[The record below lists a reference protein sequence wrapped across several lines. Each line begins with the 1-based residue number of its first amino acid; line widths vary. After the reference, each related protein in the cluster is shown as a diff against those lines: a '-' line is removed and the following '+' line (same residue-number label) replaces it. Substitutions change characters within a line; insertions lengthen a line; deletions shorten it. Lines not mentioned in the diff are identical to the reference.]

1 MKQLHSIERR
11 KRSFFT
17 WLLIFILVFD
27 SLPLDVLAADID
39 YDTFWNEGSF
49 SFDQTIVKPGDTV
62 SSSYAEADPY
72 KAYYF
77 VGDNPD
83 NPKECHTVSFNKVG
97 TVGTRQ
103 SFVVGKPS
111 ELGFTTISDSDL
123 YGWWLSVKDGSGKAI
138 SEFGLQAIL
147 NCKVTFD
154 PNGHGN
160 TPDPQTVSQGSLI
173 TEPSPYPASE
183 VEGYDFGGWFTES
196 ECTNQFIF
204 SSAVTQSMTLY
215 AKWTPKNYT
224 ITWKNGDIVLSTN
237 QVPYN
242 TVPVYGGE
250 TPAKASTVSRN
261 YTFSGWDPQVVA
273 ATEDKTYYAQF
284 AETPVIY
291 DITWKNDDGSTIDTT
306 QVAYGD
312 TPSHAD
318 PTKAATDEYTY
329 TFSKW
334 TPDIV
339 PVTGDATYTASYNS
353 AKNKYTITWKD
364 GDDETLKSESLDYG
378 VIPAYSGAT
387 PTKTA
392 TAQYTYTFNNT
403 WTPAIV
409 PVSGNKTYT
418 ASFNATLRSY
428 SVSFNKNGHGTGN
441 APATQTKDYGQ
452 KADQPSPMSDPYYDF
467 GGWYKEAAC
476 TNAWNFASDT
486 VTGDVT
492 LYAKW
497 TPKVFTVSYNANG
510 HGTAP
515 ASEKVT
521 YGNKAAK
528 PADPTDTH
536 YDFGGWYREA
546 KCDTAW
552 DFAND
557 TISSDMILYAKW
569 SPKKY
574 TVSFDNNGHGSEAPA
589 SQSVAYNDKA
599 VKPVD
604 PTDEHY
610 EFVAWYKE
618 AGCTTQWNFATDTVS
633 GDTILYAKWSPKKY
647 TVSFNNSGIGTVT
660 PPSQSVSYN
669 ELASKPADLT
679 EEHHIFG
686 GWYKEAAC
694 TNAWDFNS
702 DRVFGDMTLYAKWTS
717 KTYTVSWNN
726 YDGSLLEKDTGVAY
740 GSTPSYDGDTP
751 VKPST
756 VSQNFTHDGWTPAIT
771 TVSGD
776 IVYTA
781 VFAASPRTYTISWNN
796 YDDSTITTTQAAYG
810 ETPVYTGATP
820 AKPSTAQYSY
830 SFNGWAPAI
839 VPVVA
844 DATYTAQYTETL
856 RTYTVTWK
864 NSDGSIIETD
874 TGVAYG
880 AMPSYDGATPTQ
892 AEDVANTYSFTGWSP
907 AVAAVTGDVTYYAT
921 YTNTPKQYT
930 VTFVDEDGSTVLKG
944 PDAYNYGTNA
954 SSIAKPAD
962 PKKEP
967 TAQYSY
973 EFGGWSPALADVTAD
988 AVYKA
993 TYIEVL
999 RTYDITWKNDDG
1011 SVLKTDKAAYGS
1023 MPEYNGDTPFK
1034 RSTAQ
1039 YDYSFDGWTP
1049 EIVSVTGDAEY
1060 TAVYKEILRKY
1071 DISWKDYD
1079 GTLLESDK
1087 VAYGDMPVY
1096 TGQTPER
1103 SSTESTKYSFKGWTP
1118 EIVSVTGDAEYTAEY
1133 DESPVQYSIKF
1144 VDEDGVTV
1152 LKAAVEYDYGTPAS
1166 KIKTPGTPYK
1176 APDDDNEYSFAG
1188 WSPSLSRVT
1197 KDQTY
1202 KAVYN
1207 SIPIEKKAPES
1218 KDEDKDEPVRPASV
1232 PPITTAAPADA
1243 VKSPQTGEDNRRAI
1257 LIGASAFSI
1266 SVLLLGSLLTKR
1278 KKRK

>member
-17 WLLIFILVFD
+17 WLLIFILFFD

-39 YDTFWNEGSF
+39 LTGHFNTYGEYDGTVFDVYPGETVSWPQARYGGLSACPVTYVIGTECIDFSVSTTGEYTEYTVESIEEAFPNYDPAVHGRFDHWELIISEYSGNLSGLTFKAVMVYTITFDLNGHGNGSAPVHPNISENDADKHITRPDPDPSDEHHIFGGWYKESECNNEWDF
-49 SFDQTIVKPGDTV
+49 ANDTV
-62 SSSYAEADPY
+62 SSN
-72 KAYYF
+72 
-77 VGDNPD
+77 V
-83 NPKECHTVSFNKVG
+83 
-97 TVGTRQ
+97 
-103 SFVVGKPS
+103 
-111 ELGFTTISDSDL
+111 
-123 YGWWLSVKDGSGKAI
+123 
-138 SEFGLQAIL
+138 
-147 NCKVTFD
+147 
-154 PNGHGN
+154 
-160 TPDPQTVSQGSLI
+160 
-173 TEPSPYPASE
+173 
-183 VEGYDFGGWFTES
+183 
-196 ECTNQFIF
+196 
-204 SSAVTQSMTLY
+204 TLY

-224 ITWKNGDIVLSTN
+224 ITWKNGDTVLSTN

-242 TVPVYGGE
+242 TVPVYGGA
-250 TPAKASTVSRN
+250 TPVKAPTVSRN
-261 YTFSGWDPQVVA
+261 YTFSGWDPEVVA

-306 QVAYGD
+306 PVAYGD

-339 PVTGDATYTASYNS
+339 PVTGNATYTASYNS

-364 GDDETLKSESLDYG
+364 GDDKTLKSESLDYG

-452 KADQPSPMSDPYYDF
+452 KADEPSPMSDPYYDF

-476 TNAWNFASDT
+476 TNAWSFASDT

-557 TISSDMILYAKW
+557 TVSSDMILYAKW

-589 SQSVAYNDKA
+589 SQSVAYNEKA
-599 VKPVD
+599 VKPAD

-610 EFVAWYKE
+610 TFVAWYRE

-647 TVSFNNSGIGTVT
+647 TVSFNNNGIGTVT

-702 DRVFGDMTLYAKWTS
+702 DRVLGDMTLYAKWTP

-726 YDGSLLEKDTGVAY
+726 YDGTLLEKDTGVAY

-781 VFAASPRTYTISWNN
+781 VFAASPRSYTITWNN
-796 YDDSTITTTQAAYG
+796 YDNSTITTTQEAYG
-810 ETPVYTGATP
+810 NTPVYSGATP
-820 AKPSTAQYSY
+820 ARPSSAQYSY

-839 VPVVA
+839 VPVSGN
-844 DATYTAQYTETL
+844 ATYTAQYTETL

-864 NSDGSIIETD
+864 NSDGSTLETD

-880 AMPSYDGATPTQ
+880 TMPSYDGATPTQ

-921 YTNTPKQYT
+921 YTNTPKQYS

-962 PKKEP
+962 PGKEP

-973 EFGGWSPALADVTAD
+973 EFAGWSPALADVTAD

-1049 EIVSVTGDAEY
+1049 DIVSVTGDAVY

-1079 GTLLESDK
+1079 GTLLASDK

-1188 WSPSLSRVT
+1188 WSPSLKKVT

-1207 SIPIEKKAPES
+1207 STPIEKKAPKP
-1218 KDEDKDEPVRPASV
+1218 KDEEKNEPQRPAAV
-1232 PPITTAAPADA
+1232 PHITTAAPADA

-1266 SVLLLGSLLTKR
+1266 SVLILGSLLTKR